1 MDYGDSLVHLLT
13 YFVINIL
20 NLSEMESRL
29 NDKTVYNTYAD
40 IIDWD
45 ILTEREYQIIRDL
58 KDNGIEI
65 APTTIIKDLSGLPIG
80 QEEYVGDGSAF
91 TGKKHMLSDYLNKM
105 PHGIID
111 KRIPGIG
118 ATTLEIK
125 SRRNSIIVFPTKAL
139 AYSKHLKHHNTLYVG
154 SSIEG
159 KKGTSNAEI
168 QHYINT
174 KSYKKLLVVAD
185 SLKRVLTLIKEE
197 NYDKYFLMIDEVD
210 VLQSD
215 NNYRP
220 QLEDV
225 IDYYLKFPPKNRCM
239 VTATM
244 KAFSNPQLEH
254 ECKFNLPWICDV
266 PREVKLLHTDNI
278 TMAVVE
284 EILKHPNE
292 KIFIAY
298 NSIVHIRE
306 IILELEEETRKD
318 CTILCS
324 EASIKEAGS
333 YYAPKLEKGEDGK
346 EKLPSRINFATCC
359 YFTGIDIEDK
369 YHLISVSDIRH
380 SHSILS
386 IDRMTQIHG
395 RCRISKGVLSETLVY
410 STFKSKEV
418 KTIFDELKKRRK
430 HENYSKYLIHKTEKV
445 LNLIDSAD
453 KLSNNDSDLRE
464 LFKIVKEAI
473 KDHTKQK
480 SIGEAPIKLTRKNI
494 DNQYVPAYL
503 NIDYLQEKYFLY
515 QHVYT
520 STENIKKEVEQDN
533 CKVIDSISLS
543 YIKTDNQI
551 ENEAKN
557 KAVLKVWEEEDIQE
571 AIAEIRQLNSINQL
585 NESTLITQCRGYK
598 KHKKTFYERVMKL
611 YKYVDIDSL
620 LYLLWEIRNMNNK
633 AFKTINNAVVFWA
646 LVDNHPLKQSLNNA
660 FQDKSKLYSS
670 DELHMD
676 VIAPIIKYHT
686 HKTISKHKAV
696 NLLNAFYEVKRTKN
710 KGVNKYQIIGE
721 NPYHLKVHGD
731 RIFYDNNNL
740 LDFFIL

>member
-20 NLSEMESRL
+20 NLSEMESTL
-29 NDKTVYNTYAD
+29 NDKTIFNTYAD

-65 APTTIIKDLSGLPIG
+65 TPTTIIKDLSGLPIG

-611 YKYVDIDSL
+611 YKYVL
-620 LYLLWEIRNMNNK
+620 LYWLWEIRNMNNK

-646 LVDNHPLKQSLNNA
+646 LVDNHPLKQSLNYA

-696 NLLNAFYEVKRTKN
+696 NLLNAFYEVKRIKN

>member
-20 NLSEMESRL
+20 NLSEMESTL
-29 NDKTVYNTYAD
+29 NDKTIFNTYAD

-65 APTTIIKDLSGLPIG
+65 TPTTIIKDLSGLPIG

-611 YKYVDIDSL
+611 YKYV
-620 LYLLWEIRNMNNK
+620 YWLWEIRNMNNK

-646 LVDNHPLKQSLNNA
+646 LVDNHPLKQSLNYA

-696 NLLNAFYEVKRTKN
+696 NLLNAFYEVKRIKN

>member
-20 NLSEMESRL
+20 NLSEMESTL
-29 NDKTVYNTYAD
+29 NDKTIFNTYAD

-65 APTTIIKDLSGLPIG
+65 TPTTIIKDLSGLPIG

-430 HENYSKYLIHKTEKV
+430 H
-445 LNLIDSAD
+445 
-453 KLSNNDSDLRE
+453 
-464 LFKIVKEAI
+464 
-473 KDHTKQK
+473 
-480 SIGEAPIKLTRKNI
+480 
-494 DNQYVPAYL
+494 
-503 NIDYLQEKYFLY
+503 
-515 QHVYT
+515 
-520 STENIKKEVEQDN
+520 
-533 CKVIDSISLS
+533 
-543 YIKTDNQI
+543 
-551 ENEAKN
+551 
-557 KAVLKVWEEEDIQE
+557 
-571 AIAEIRQLNSINQL
+571 
-585 NESTLITQCRGYK
+585 
-598 KHKKTFYERVMKL
+598 
-611 YKYVDIDSL
+611 
-620 LYLLWEIRNMNNK
+620 
-633 AFKTINNAVVFWA
+633 
-646 LVDNHPLKQSLNNA
+646 
-660 FQDKSKLYSS
+660 
-670 DELHMD
+670 
-676 VIAPIIKYHT
+676 
-686 HKTISKHKAV
+686 
-696 NLLNAFYEVKRTKN
+696 
-710 KGVNKYQIIGE
+710 
-721 NPYHLKVHGD
+721 
-731 RIFYDNNNL
+731 
-740 LDFFIL
+740 

>member
-20 NLSEMESRL
+20 NLSEMESTL
-29 NDKTVYNTYAD
+29 NDKTIFNTYAD

-65 APTTIIKDLSGLPIG
+65 TPTTIIKDLSGLPIG

-473 KDHTKQK
+473 
-480 SIGEAPIKLTRKNI
+480 
-494 DNQYVPAYL
+494 
-503 NIDYLQEKYFLY
+503 
-515 QHVYT
+515 
-520 STENIKKEVEQDN
+520 
-533 CKVIDSISLS
+533 
-543 YIKTDNQI
+543 
-551 ENEAKN
+551 
-557 KAVLKVWEEEDIQE
+557 
-571 AIAEIRQLNSINQL
+571 
-585 NESTLITQCRGYK
+585 YK
-598 KHKKTFYERVMKL
+598 RSTFYISMYIPQLRISRK
-611 YKYVDIDSL
+611 KWNKITARL
-620 LYLLWEIRNMNNK
+620 LIVYHYPTLRL
-633 AFKTINNAVVFWA
+633 
-646 LVDNHPLKQSLNNA
+646 
-660 FQDKSKLYSS
+660 
-670 DELHMD
+670 
-676 VIAPIIKYHT
+676 IIK
-686 HKTISKHKAV
+686 
-696 NLLNAFYEVKRTKN
+696 
-710 KGVNKYQIIGE
+710 
-721 NPYHLKVHGD
+721 
-731 RIFYDNNNL
+731 
-740 LDFFIL
+740 

>member
-1 MDYGDSLVHLLT
+1 M
-13 YFVINIL
+13 
-20 NLSEMESRL
+20 
-29 NDKTVYNTYAD
+29 
-40 IIDWD
+40 
-45 ILTEREYQIIRDL
+45 
-58 KDNGIEI
+58 
-65 APTTIIKDLSGLPIG
+65 
-80 QEEYVGDGSAF
+80 
-91 TGKKHMLSDYLNKM
+91 
-105 PHGIID
+105 
-111 KRIPGIG
+111 
-118 ATTLEIK
+118 
-125 SRRNSIIVFPTKAL
+125 
-139 AYSKHLKHHNTLYVG
+139 
-154 SSIEG
+154 
-159 KKGTSNAEI
+159 
-168 QHYINT
+168 
-174 KSYKKLLVVAD
+174 
-185 SLKRVLTLIKEE
+185 KE
-197 NYDKYFLMIDEVD
+197 
-210 VLQSD
+210 
-215 NNYRP
+215 
-220 QLEDV
+220 
-225 IDYYLKFPPKNRCM
+225 
-239 VTATM
+239 
-244 KAFSNPQLEH
+244 
-254 ECKFNLPWICDV
+254 PW
-266 PREVKLLHTDNI
+266 
-278 TMAVVE
+278 
-284 EILKHPNE
+284 
-292 KIFIAY
+292 
-298 NSIVHIRE
+298 
-306 IILELEEETRKD
+306 
-318 CTILCS
+318 
-324 EASIKEAGS
+324 
-333 YYAPKLEKGEDGK
+333 
-346 EKLPSRINFATCC
+346 
-359 YFTGIDIEDK
+359 DK

-611 YKYVDIDSL
+611 YKYVDLDSL
-620 LYLLWEIRNMNNK
+620 LYWLWEIRNMNNK

-646 LVDNHPLKQSLNNA
+646 LVDNHPLKQSLNYA

-696 NLLNAFYEVKRTKN
+696 NLLNAFYEVKRIKN